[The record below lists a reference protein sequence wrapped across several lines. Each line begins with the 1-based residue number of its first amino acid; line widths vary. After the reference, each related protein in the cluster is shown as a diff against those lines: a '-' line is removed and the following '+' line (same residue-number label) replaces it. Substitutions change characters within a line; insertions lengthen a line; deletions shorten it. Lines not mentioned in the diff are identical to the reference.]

1 MSLKRR
7 PVKQLR
13 GRLVDPVPMYPNQV
27 PFRDS
32 PLGAAIRRSG
42 TVAGQSSGQGGG
54 QHVST
59 GNILNRV
66 LDGFG
71 SKTVGS
77 FSGSSYGAL
86 TVKLVALVIPSTNLK
101 INRN

>member
-1 MSLKRR
+1 
-7 PVKQLR
+7 
-13 GRLVDPVPMYPNQV
+13 MYPNQV

-32 PLGAAIRRSG
+32 PLGATLRRSG
-42 TVAGQSSGQGGG
+42 AVAGQSSGQGGG

-59 GNILNRV
+59 GTILNRV

-86 TVKLVALVIPSTNLK
+86 TVKLVARPDFSLGLLLNSTWFVDK
-101 INRN
+101 KVVQ

>member
-1 MSLKRR
+1 
-7 PVKQLR
+7 
-13 GRLVDPVPMYPNQV
+13 MYPNQV

-32 PLGAAIRRSG
+32 PLGVTLRRSG

-86 TVKLVALVIPSTNLK
+86 TVKLVALVIPFTNLES
-101 INRN
+101 NRN

>member
-1 MSLKRR
+1 
-7 PVKQLR
+7 
-13 GRLVDPVPMYPNQV
+13 MYPNQV

-32 PLGAAIRRSG
+32 PLGATIRRSG
-42 TVAGQSSGQGGG
+42 VVGGQSAPGGHGGG
-54 QHVST
+54 KQHVST

-86 TVKLVALVIPSTNLK
+86 TVKLVALVIPSTNLESK
-101 INRN
+101 RN